1 MTSTFP
7 LAFLYSMGKQE
18 TLKCVN
24 GVKTFT
30 IPTEKSD
37 STPVCYAALIQTD
50 NFIVPYRIEVTD
62 YVLAELNSN
71 TDEAGDI
78 YYELDSRQIQLLQ
91 QEQKLPN
98 PMPTYEIGMETYLP
112 ALGLIALVVAWL
124 VWQVKAIQSVA
135 QNSQPSSNTTTNP
148 DDMSEL
154 ERPNLN
160 NNPSSG
166 NDQSENKKSHNDR
179 SGCASGDSE
188 NSSNSSNESS
198 SDNSCSNDEERE
210 G

>member
-30 IPTEKSD
+30 IPTEKID
-37 STPVCYAALIQTD
+37 STPVCYAALIQTN

-71 TDEAGDI
+71 TDEAGDV
-78 YYELDSRQIQLLQ
+78 YYELDAEKIQLLQ
-91 QEQKLPN
+91 REQTLPN
-98 PMPTYEIGMETYLP
+98 PTPTYEIGMDTYLP

-124 VWQVKAIQSVA
+124 VWQVKAIKTVA
-135 QNSQPSSNTTTNP
+135 QSSQNP
-148 DDMSEL
+148 
-154 ERPNLN
+154 
-160 NNPSSG
+160 
-166 NDQSENKKSHNDR
+166 
-179 SGCASGDSE
+179 A
-188 NSSNSSNESS
+188 
-198 SDNSCSNDEERE
+198 DNSERKNE
-210 G
+210 KDKQT

>member
-1 MTSTFP
+1 MHQYSARIRGSLEMQHINS
-7 LAFLYSMGKQE
+7 LAFLLRMGTGE
-18 TLKCVN
+18 ELKCVK
-24 GVKTFT
+24 GVERFT

-37 STPVCYAALIQTD
+37 STTVCYSALIQTD
-50 NFIVPYRIEVTD
+50 NFIIPYRISVNS
-62 YVLAELNSN
+62 YVLAELNPN

-78 YYELDSRQIQLLQ
+78 YYELDSKQIQLLQ
-91 QEQKLPN
+91 QEQKLHN
-98 PMPTYEIGMETYLP
+98 PTPTYEIGIETYLP

-124 VWQVKAIQSVA
+124 VWQVTAIQSVA

-166 NDQSENKKSHNDR
+166 NGSK
-179 SGCASGDSE
+179 
-188 NSSNSSNESS
+188 
-198 SDNSCSNDEERE
+198 RE
-210 G
+210 